1 MQTIR
6 MRVSD
11 QVFDHLMWFLSR
23 FNTDEIQV
31 IKENNEYVSILSYLQ
46 NELRLLEEGKEDYLT
61 LDELE
66 KQLEETIR
74 KNEDQILKIV

>member
-11 QVFDHLMWFLSR
+11 KVFDNLMWFLSR

-31 IKENNEYVSILSYLQ
+31 IKESNEYVSIQNYLQ
-46 NELRLLEEGKEDYLT
+46 HELNQLEEGKVEYLT
-61 LDELE
+61 LEALD
-66 KQLEETIR
+66 KQLEETDAI
-74 KNEDQILKIV
+74 